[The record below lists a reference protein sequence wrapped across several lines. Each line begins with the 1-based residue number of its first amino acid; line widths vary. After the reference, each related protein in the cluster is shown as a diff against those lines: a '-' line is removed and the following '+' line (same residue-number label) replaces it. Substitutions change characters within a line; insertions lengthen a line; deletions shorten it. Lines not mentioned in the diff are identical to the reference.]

1 MLPQRTI
8 ERDGMTL
15 RKLSIRDKARLL
27 AELKAER
34 RAALAATLAATPGVD
49 AATVA
54 NELHQ
59 ADIWQPTDDDWIA
72 MVNSPMGRLKIF
84 EAALRGQPNAEDLLD
99 AIDDDLALA
108 AELCGLRM
116 RITPAPASGTSSTDP
131 MAAPT
136 SAEDCYGSDPTPP
149 PATPTPSQ

>member
-1 MLPQRTI
+1 MLPHRTI

-49 AATVA
+49 AATIA

-59 ADIWQPTDDDWIA
+59 ADIWQPSDDDWIA
-72 MVNSPMGRLKIF
+72 LVNSPMGRLKIF

-99 AIDDDLALA
+99 AIDDDLGLA
-108 AELCGLRM
+108 AELCGLR
-116 RITPAPASGTSSTDP
+116 ITHAPASGTGSTDP

-136 SAEDCYGSDPTPP
+136 SAEDCYGSDPTLP

>member
-59 ADIWQPTDDDWIA
+59 ADIWQPSDDDWIA
-72 MVNSPMGRLKIF
+72 LVNSPMGRLKIF

-99 AIDDDLALA
+99 AIDDDLGLA
-108 AELCGLRM
+108 AELCGLR
-116 RITPAPASGTSSTDP
+116 ITRTPASGTGSTDP